1 MRIAFD
7 SQIFCEQAYGGV
19 SRYYSCLA
27 EAFLAGGQELHVF
40 APLHQN
46 RYLERLP
53 QGTVSGLR
61 LPKCPPR
68 AESILRPLNVALA
81 RSGIDR
87 WRPDLVHE
95 TYYTRRRTHSGQCP
109 TVLTVYDMTHELF
122 ADTFN
127 PNDPTRAN
135 KAAAVMRADH
145 VICISEN
152 TRRDLLAHYA
162 LPPEKTSVVH
172 LGYDPLKPSR
182 GDNVVLNQNVPY
194 ILYVARRDFY
204 KNFHGLLR
212 AYAMSA
218 RLQGDFRI
226 VAFGGGA
233 LRRVELELM
242 DELGIDRSRVVQV
255 GGDDSDLAQAY
266 EQASVFV
273 YPSLYEGFGLPPL
286 EAMSRGCPVVSSNSS
301 SMPEVLG
308 EAAQFCD
315 PEQPESIRDNL
326 EQVLYS
332 SELAAALVARGR
344 ERSATFTW
352 QRCAD
357 QTLEIYRRL
366 LGQTSSAEGAY

>member
-19 SRYYSCLA
+19 SRYFSCLA
-27 EAFLAGGQELHVF
+27 EAFLTGGHEVHVF

-53 QGTVSGLR
+53 PGSVSGLR

-68 AESILRPLNVALA
+68 SEVILRPLNVSLA
-81 RSGIDR
+81 RSAIDR
-87 WRPDLVHE
+87 WHPELVHE
-95 TYYTRRRTHSGQCP
+95 TYYTRRRTHSGHCP

-127 PNDPTRAN
+127 PRDPTRAN
-135 KAAAVMRADH
+135 KAAAIMRADH
-145 VICISEN
+145 IICISEN
-152 TRRDLLAHYA
+152 TRRDLLAHYD
-162 LPPEKTSVVH
+162 LPVERTSVIH
-172 LGYDPLKPSR
+172 LGYDPLLPSR
-182 GDNVVLNQNVPY
+182 GDNAVINQSVPY

-212 AYAMSA
+212 AYAASRRLMS
-218 RLQGDFRI
+218 DFRI
-226 VAFGGGA
+226 VAFGGGP

-242 DELGIDRSRVVQV
+242 DELGIDRSRVVQL
-255 GGDDSDLAQAY
+255 GGDDGDLAQAY
-266 EQASVFV
+266 EKASVFA

-308 EAAQFCD
+308 DAARFCD
-315 PEQPESIRDNL
+315 PEQPDSIREGL
-326 EQVLYS
+326 EEVLYS
-332 SELAAALVARGR
+332 SELAAELVIRGKQ
-344 ERSATFTW
+344 RSETFTW
-352 QRCAD
+352 RRCAD
-357 QTLEIYRRL
+357 QTLAVYREL
-366 LGQTSSAEGAY
+366 LGETSGCERVD

>member
-19 SRYYSCLA
+19 SRYFSCLA
-27 EAFLAGGQELHVF
+27 EAFLTGGHEVHVF

-53 QGTVSGLR
+53 PGSVSGLR

-68 AESILRPLNVALA
+68 SEVILRPLNVSLA
-81 RSGIDR
+81 RSAIDR
-87 WRPDLVHE
+87 WHPELVHE
-95 TYYTRRRTHSGQCP
+95 TYYTRRRTHSGHCP

-127 PNDPTRAN
+127 PRDPTRAN
-135 KAAAVMRADH
+135 KAAAIMRADH
-145 VICISEN
+145 IICISEN
-152 TRRDLLAHYA
+152 TRRDLLAHYD
-162 LPPEKTSVVH
+162 LPVESTSVIH
-172 LGYDPLKPSR
+172 LGYDPLLPSR
-182 GDNVVLNQNVPY
+182 GDNAVINQSVPY

-212 AYAMSA
+212 AYAASRRLMS
-218 RLQGDFRI
+218 DFRI
-226 VAFGGGA
+226 VAFGGGP

-242 DELGIDRSRVVQV
+242 DELGIDRSRVVQL
-255 GGDDSDLAQAY
+255 GGDDGDLAQAY
-266 EQASVFV
+266 EKASVFA

-308 EAAQFCD
+308 DAARFCD
-315 PEQPESIRDNL
+315 PEQPDSIREGL
-326 EQVLYS
+326 EEVLYS
-332 SELAAALVARGR
+332 SELAAELVIRGKQ
-344 ERSATFTW
+344 RSETFTW
-352 QRCAD
+352 RRCAD
-357 QTLEIYRRL
+357 RTLAVYREL
-366 LGQTSSAEGAY
+366 LGETSGCERVD